1 MRVLLIEDNERLS
14 ELVGQALTVDGF
26 AVDQAFSLAEA
37 RDFLKVV
44 SYDLIL
50 LDLSLPDGD
59 GFSLIRDI
67 SDKKIQTPILVVTAR
82 AGLDDRITGLNLGA
96 DDYLVKPFATEELIA
111 RCRAL
116 LRRPGAVLGTI
127 LVAGNLSF
135 NSSSREVLVDGKKC
149 NVSPREMALLE
160 HLMRHIGQVV
170 PRENLESSL
179 YAMDK
184 DVTPNAIEASVS
196 RLRRV
201 LKKEGANLILHT
213 SHGIG
218 YALITTK
225 DAAA

>member
-26 AVDQAFSLAEA
+26 VVDAAFSLSEA
-37 RDFLKVV
+37 QDFLKVV

-59 GFSLIRDI
+59 GFSFIKDI
-67 SDKKIQTPILVVTAR
+67 SDRKIQTPILVVTAR

-116 LRRPGAVLGTI
+116 LRRPGSVLGTI

-135 NSSSREVLVDGKKC
+135 NSNSREVAVDGKKC
-149 NVSPREMALLE
+149 NVSPREIALLE

-170 PRENLESSL
+170 SRENLETSL

-196 RLRRV
+196 RLRRI
-201 LKKEGANLILHT
+201 LKKEKAELTLHT

-218 YALITTK
+218 YALIQTK
-225 DAAA
+225 DNAI

>member
-26 AVDQAFSLAEA
+26 AVDSAFSLSEA
-37 RDFLKVV
+37 RDFIKVV
-44 SYDLIL
+44 LYDLIL

-59 GFSLIRDI
+59 GFSLIRDMA
-67 SDKKIQTPILVVTAR
+67 DKKIQTPILVVTAR

-116 LRRPGAVLGTI
+116 LRRPGSVLGTI

-135 NSSSREVLVDGKKC
+135 HSSGREVAIDGRKC

-170 PRENLESSL
+170 SREQLESSL

-196 RLRRV
+196 RLRRF
-201 LKKEGANLILHT
+201 LKKEGANLVLHT

-218 YALITTK
+218 YALIPTK
-225 DAAA
+225 GAA

>member
-14 ELVGQALTVDGF
+14 DLVGQALTIDGF
-26 AVDQAFSLAEA
+26 AVDIAFSLLEA

-44 SYDLIL
+44 LYDLIL

-116 LRRPGAVLGTI
+116 LRRPGSVLGAI
-127 LVAGNLSF
+127 LIAGNLSF
-135 NSSSREVLVDGKKC
+135 NSCTREVVVDGKKF
-149 NVSPREMALLE
+149 NIPPREMALLE

-170 PRENLESSL
+170 SRENLESSL
-179 YAMDK
+179 YSMDK

-196 RLRRV
+196 RLRRA
-201 LKKEGANLILHT
+201 LKNVGASLVLHT

-218 YALITTK
+218 YALIIIE
-225 DAAA
+225 DAV